1 MKKILILFSILAII
15 QIILAIICA
24 PNSCE
29 WGNEVYFYF
38 GVGAILVSIFLP
50 FIQKSY
56 PLKKRIGFAILLPVI
71 FIVLWI
77 AEFMLF
83 GFRIMCRMF

>member
-1 MKKILILFSILAII
+1 MKKILILFSILAIT

-24 PNSCE
+24 PYSCE

-38 GVGAILVSIFLP
+38 GVGAIIVSIFLP
-50 FIQKSY
+50 FIQKNY
-56 PLKKRIGFAILLPVI
+56 PLKKRIGFAILLPVLSV
-71 FIVLWI
+71 VLWVT
-77 AEFMLF
+77 EFMLF